1 MEASSEVSTIGLDLA
16 KEVFQVHG
24 ADAAGAVV
32 FSKAIAPDCCPAI
45 LCSSSAVQ
53 SCDGSLR
60 VLALLGP
67 RAFPL
72 GS

>member
-1 MEASSEVSTIGLDLA
+1 MSEVSTIGLDIA
-16 KEVFQVHG
+16 KEVFRVHG

-32 FSKAIAPDCCPAI
+32 FRKRLRRTAPPI

-53 SCDGSLR
+53 CCDGSLR
-60 VLALLGP
+60 VLALLEP

>member
-1 MEASSEVSTIGLDLA
+1 MNKASTIGLDLA

-24 ADAAGAVV
+24 AGCRRRGRVFESDCAGPL
-32 FSKAIAPDCCPAI
+32 SCI
-45 LCSSSAVQ
+45 LCSSSVVQ

-67 RAFPL
+67 RAFTL
-72 GS
+72 GL